1 MPAVLFFSIEIAMT
15 MTEQLNALGSILAQG
30 SLHSLFQPIICLS
43 ERRILGYEALSRGP
57 SNSPLH
63 SPVAL
68 FSVASHAGRLS
79 ELEIA
84 CRESACRRF
93 SEQKLPGK
101 LFLNISPESL
111 METAHQPGRTLQLLR
126 DFGIPPSQVVIEL
139 TEQTPTDDFDLLQT
153 ALHHYRDMGFAI
165 ALDDLGAG
173 YSSLRL
179 WSELRPDYVKI
190 DRHFIDGIH
199 QDALKREFVGSILQI
214 ARASR
219 AQVIAEG
226 IELPEELAVLTEMG
240 VDLVQGY
247 LLCRPQEQPPQEA
260 RLMLPKQDN
269 ANLALSEEG
278 SDLSALL
285 NEQPAVDQDTATA
298 LVLESFRRQ
307 ANLNSLAVLDGRGH
321 PVGIVHRHSLSDAL
335 LKPFATDL
343 FARKPISRLMSDD
356 FLAVELSQSLQ
367 QVSRLLTSRARQ
379 RIEEDFI
386 ITLNGD
392 YLGLGRVIDVLKLI
406 TELKIQQARYAN
418 PLTLLPG
425 NVPIQQCLTR
435 LLQQRRESVIC
446 YVDIDSFKPFNDI
459 YGYGRGDEV
468 LLCLAQCLNDRVDPS
483 RDFVG
488 HIGGDDFFTGAGPA
502 GLAQAAQPVI
512 GRFPHPMPALLSH
525 RTHRRRLLRGV
536 EPPGRAPGVR
546 LVVAVD
552 RCGAFVSTGLWTTGC
567 QPVGGAGLTG
577 QAPRQGCGRL
587 QHSCHRQHGQRA
599 AAALSLGGFR
609 VLVFEHSH
617 HFRGMPGCRRHTIG
631 WPTETPQALHT
642 LKEAGTRQAAGAL
655 ADDQRAAQWLLGL
668 GVQCGQVFKGRGQRL
683 HRRRGELQA
692 LQQRAVGQQM
702 ALAARLVQFVE

>member
-1 MPAVLFFSIEIAMT
+1 MT
-15 MTEQLNALGSILAQG
+15 TTEQLSALSSILAQSG
-30 SLHSLFQPIICLS
+30 LHSLFQPIISLS

-68 FSVASHAGRLS
+68 FAVARQAGRLS

-84 CRESACRRF
+84 CRQSACRRF
-93 SEQKLPGK
+93 NEQKLPGK
-101 LFLNISPESL
+101 LFLNVSPESL
-111 METAHQPGRTLQLLR
+111 LEAAHQPGRTLQLLQ
-126 DFGIPPSQVVIEL
+126 DFGIAPNQVVIEL
-139 TEQTPTDDFDLLQT
+139 TEQTPTDDFQLLHT
-153 ALHHYRDMGFAI
+153 ALHHYRAMGFSI

-214 ARASR
+214 AKASR

-226 IELPEELAVLTEMG
+226 IELPEELAVLIEMG

-247 LLCRPQEQPPQEA
+247 LLCRPQEHPPRDA
-260 RLMLPKQDN
+260 RALMPRRDSS
-269 ANLALSEEG
+269 AVALGDDG

-285 NEQPAVDQDTATA
+285 NNQPAVPRDTPTAT
-298 LVLESFRRQ
+298 VLEAFRRQ
-307 ANLNSLAVLDGRGH
+307 ANLNSLAVLDEH
-321 PVGIVHRHSLSDAL
+321 DQPCGIVHRHSLSDAL

-356 FLAVELSQSLQ
+356 FLAVEISQSLQ
-367 QVSRLLTSRARQ
+367 QVSRLITSRARQ

-386 ITLNGD
+386 ITLNGH

-435 LLQQRRESVIC
+435 LLQQQRESVIC
-446 YVDIDSFKPFNDI
+446 YVDIDSFKPFNDL

-468 LLCLAQCLNDRVDPS
+468 LLCLAQCLNERIDPS

-488 HIGGDDFFTGAGPA
+488 HIGGDDFLLVLGPDDWRKRLNQLLDDFHSQCRRFYRSEHLEAGCFTAPNRQGVRQEFPLLSLSIGVVHLHPQVCAQLDASQLAEMASQAKHHAKNVQGYSVHVIDS
-502 GLAQAAQPVI
+502 LAQRMSY
-512 GRFPHPMPALLSH
+512 GEL
-525 RTHRRRLLRGV
+525 
-536 EPPGRAPGVR
+536 
-546 LVVAVD
+546 
-552 RCGAFVSTGLWTTGC
+552 FV
-567 QPVGGAGLTG
+567 
-577 QAPRQGCGRL
+577 
-587 QHSCHRQHGQRA
+587 GQR
-599 AAALSLGGFR
+599 
-609 VLVFEHSH
+609 
-617 HFRGMPGCRRHTIG
+617 
-631 WPTETPQALHT
+631 
-642 LKEAGTRQAAGAL
+642 
-655 ADDQRAAQWLLGL
+655 
-668 GVQCGQVFKGRGQRL
+668 
-683 HRRRGELQA
+683 
-692 LQQRAVGQQM
+692 
-702 ALAARLVQFVE
+702 

>member
-1 MPAVLFFSIEIAMT
+1 MT
-15 MTEQLNALGSILAQG
+15 TTEQLSALSSILAQSG
-30 SLHSLFQPIICLS
+30 LHSLFQPIISLS
-43 ERRILGYEALSRGP
+43 QRRILGYEALSRGP

-68 FSVASHAGRLS
+68 FAVARQAGRLS
-79 ELEIA
+79 ELEFA
-84 CRESACRRF
+84 CRHSACKRF
-93 SEQKLPGK
+93 SEQQLPGK
-101 LFLNISPESL
+101 LFLNVSPESL
-111 METAHQPGRTLQLLR
+111 LEATHQPGRTLQLLQ
-126 DFGIPPSQVVIEL
+126 DVGIPPSQVVIEL
-139 TEQTPTDDFDLLQT
+139 TEQPPIDDFQLLHN
-153 ALHHYRDMGFAI
+153 ALHHYRDMGFSI

-214 ARASR
+214 AKASR

-226 IELPEELAVLTEMG
+226 IEMLEELVVLSEMG

-247 LLCRPQEQPPQEA
+247 LLCRPQEQPPRDA
-260 RLMLPKQDN
+260 RAMMPKHDQTSV
-269 ANLALSEEG
+269 ALNDEG

-285 NEQPAVDQDTATA
+285 NEQPAVARNTPTAN
-298 LVLESFRRQ
+298 VLEAFRRQ
-307 ANLNSLAVLDGRGH
+307 ANLNSLAVLDEQGH
-321 PVGIVHRHSLSDAL
+321 PCGIVHRHSLSDAL

-343 FARKPISRLMSDD
+343 FARKPISRLMNDD

-367 QVSRLLTSRARQ
+367 QVSRLITSRARQ

-386 ITLNGD
+386 ITLNGH

-435 LLQQRRESVIC
+435 LLQQGRESVIC

-488 HIGGDDFFTGAGPA
+488 HIGGDDFLLVLGPEDWQRRLNQLLDDFHSQCRRFYRSEHLEAGCFVAPNRQ
-502 GLAQAAQPVI
+502 GVRQE
-512 GRFPHPMPALLSH
+512 FPLLSLSIGVVH
-525 RTHRRRLLRGV
+525 LYPQACGLLDSSQLA
-536 EPPGRAPGVR
+536 ELA
-546 LVVAVD
+546 
-552 RCGAFVSTGLWTTGC
+552 S
-567 QPVGGAGLTG
+567 
-577 QAPRQGCGRL
+577 QAKHHAKNVQGYSIHVIDSL
-587 QHSCHRQHGQRA
+587 DA
-599 AAALSLGGFR
+599 AARMGSEALNEPMRDRNPPPDS
-609 VLVFEHSH
+609 
-617 HFRGMPGCRRHTIG
+617 
-631 WPTETPQALHT
+631 
-642 LKEAGTRQAAGAL
+642 AASA
-655 ADDQRAAQWLLGL
+655 
-668 GVQCGQVFKGRGQRL
+668 
-683 HRRRGELQA
+683 
-692 LQQRAVGQQM
+692 
-702 ALAARLVQFVE
+702 

>member
-1 MPAVLFFSIEIAMT
+1 MT
-15 MTEQLNALGSILAQG
+15 TTEQLSALSSILTQSG
-30 SLHSLFQPIICLS
+30 LHSLFQPIICLS
-43 ERRILGYEALSRGP
+43 ERRILGYEALTRGP

-63 SPVAL
+63 SPIAL
-68 FSVASHAGRLS
+68 FAVARQAGRLS

-84 CRESACRRF
+84 CRQSACRRF
-93 SEQKLPGK
+93 NEQQLPGK
-101 LFLNISPESL
+101 LFLNVSPESL
-111 METAHQPGRTLQLLR
+111 LEAAHQPGRTLQLLQ

-139 TEQTPTDDFDLLQT
+139 TEQTPIDDFQLLQT
-153 ALHHYRDMGFAI
+153 ALHHYRAMGFSI

-214 ARASR
+214 AKASR

-247 LLCRPQEQPPQEA
+247 LLGRPQEHPPRDA
-260 RLMLPKQDN
+260 RALMPKHDSSAVTLN
-269 ANLALSEEG
+269 DEG

-285 NEQPAVDQDTATA
+285 NDQPAVNRDTPTAT
-298 LVLESFRRQ
+298 VLEAFRRQ
-307 ANLNSLAVLDGRGH
+307 ANLNSLAVLDEQGQ
-321 PVGIVHRHSLSDAL
+321 PCGIVHRHSLSDAL

-343 FARKPISRLMSDD
+343 FARKPISRLMNDD
-356 FLAVELSQSLQ
+356 FLAVEMSQSLQ
-367 QVSRLLTSRARQ
+367 QVSRLITSRARQ

-386 ITLNGD
+386 ITLNGG

-435 LLQQRRESVIC
+435 LLQQGRESVIC

-468 LLCLAQCLNDRVDPS
+468 LLCLAQCLNERVDPS

-488 HIGGDDFFTGAGPA
+488 HIGGDDFLLVLGPEDWRKRLNQLLDDFQSQCRRFYRPEHLEAGCFVAPNRQ
-502 GLAQAAQPVI
+502 GIRQE
-512 GRFPHPMPALLSH
+512 FPLLSLSIGVVHLHPEACAQLDASQLAEMASQAKHHAKNVPGYSVHVIDSISALPFNEALVSGH
-525 RTHRRRLLRGV
+525 R
-536 EPPGRAPGVR
+536 
-546 LVVAVD
+546 
-552 RCGAFVSTGLWTTGC
+552 
-567 QPVGGAGLTG
+567 
-577 QAPRQGCGRL
+577 
-587 QHSCHRQHGQRA
+587 
-599 AAALSLGGFR
+599 
-609 VLVFEHSH
+609 
-617 HFRGMPGCRRHTIG
+617 
-631 WPTETPQALHT
+631 
-642 LKEAGTRQAAGAL
+642 
-655 ADDQRAAQWLLGL
+655 
-668 GVQCGQVFKGRGQRL
+668 
-683 HRRRGELQA
+683 
-692 LQQRAVGQQM
+692 
-702 ALAARLVQFVE
+702 

>member
-1 MPAVLFFSIEIAMT
+1 MT
-15 MTEQLNALGSILAQG
+15 TTEQLSALSSILSQSG
-30 SLHSLFQPIICLS
+30 LHSLFQPIICLS
-43 ERRILGYEALSRGP
+43 ERRILGYEALTRGP

-63 SPVAL
+63 SPIAL
-68 FSVASHAGRLS
+68 FAVARQAGRLS

-84 CRESACRRF
+84 CRQSACRRF
-93 SEQKLPGK
+93 NEQQLPGK
-101 LFLNISPESL
+101 LFLNVSPESL
-111 METAHQPGRTLQLLR
+111 LEAAHQPGRTLQLLQ

-139 TEQTPTDDFDLLQT
+139 TEQTPIDDFQLLQT
-153 ALHHYRDMGFAI
+153 ALHHYRAMGFSI

-214 ARASR
+214 AKASR

-247 LLCRPQEQPPQEA
+247 LLGRPQEHPPRDA
-260 RLMLPKQDN
+260 RAMMPKHDSSTV
-269 ANLALSEEG
+269 ALNDEG

-285 NEQPAVDQDTATA
+285 NDQPAVGRDTPTAT
-298 LVLESFRRQ
+298 VLEAFRRQ
-307 ANLNSLAVLDGRGH
+307 ANLNSLAVLDEQGQ
-321 PVGIVHRHSLSDAL
+321 PCGIVHRHSLSDAL

-343 FARKPISRLMSDD
+343 FARKPISRLMNDD
-356 FLAVELSQSLQ
+356 FLAVEMSQSLQ
-367 QVSRLLTSRARQ
+367 QVSRLITSRARQ

-386 ITLNGD
+386 ITLNGS

-435 LLQQRRESVIC
+435 LLQQGRESVIC

-468 LLCLAQCLNDRVDPS
+468 LLCLAQCLNERVDPS

-488 HIGGDDFFTGAGPA
+488 HIGGDDFLLVLGPEDWRKRLNQLLDDFQSQCRRFYRPEHLDAGCFIAPNRQ
-502 GLAQAAQPVI
+502 GIRLE
-512 GRFPHPMPALLSH
+512 FPLLS
-525 RTHRRRLLRGV
+525 LSIGV
-536 EPPGRAPGVR
+536 VHLHPEACAQLDASQLAEMASQAKHHAKNVPGYSVHVIDSLTSTDLHPPQ
-546 LVVAVD
+546 LI
-552 RCGAFVSTGLWTTGC
+552 
-567 QPVGGAGLTG
+567 
-577 QAPRQGCGRL
+577 
-587 QHSCHRQHGQRA
+587 GQR
-599 AAALSLGGFR
+599 
-609 VLVFEHSH
+609 
-617 HFRGMPGCRRHTIG
+617 
-631 WPTETPQALHT
+631 
-642 LKEAGTRQAAGAL
+642 
-655 ADDQRAAQWLLGL
+655 
-668 GVQCGQVFKGRGQRL
+668 
-683 HRRRGELQA
+683 
-692 LQQRAVGQQM
+692 
-702 ALAARLVQFVE
+702 

>member
-1 MPAVLFFSIEIAMT
+1 MT
-15 MTEQLNALGSILAQG
+15 TTEQLSALSSILTQSG
-30 SLHSLFQPIICLS
+30 LHSLFQPIISLS
-43 ERRILGYEALSRGP
+43 ERRILGYEALTRGP

-63 SPVAL
+63 SPIAL
-68 FSVASHAGRLS
+68 FAVARQAGRLS

-93 SEQKLPGK
+93 NEQKLPGK
-101 LFLNISPESL
+101 LFLNVSPESL
-111 METAHQPGRTLQLLR
+111 LEAAHQPGRTLQLLQ

-139 TEQTPTDDFDLLQT
+139 TEQTPIDDFQLLQT
-153 ALHHYRDMGFAI
+153 ALHHYRAMGFSI

-214 ARASR
+214 AKASR

-247 LLCRPQEQPPQEA
+247 LLGRPQEHPSRDSRA
-260 RLMLPKQDN
+260 LMPKHDSN
-269 ANLALSEEG
+269 AVALNDEG

-285 NEQPAVDQDTATA
+285 NEQPAVHRDTPTAT
-298 LVLESFRRQ
+298 VLEAFRRQ
-307 ANLNSLAVLDGRGH
+307 ANLNSLAVLDEQGQ
-321 PVGIVHRHSLSDAL
+321 PAGIVHRHSLSDAL

-356 FLAVELSQSLQ
+356 FLAVEMSQSLQ
-367 QVSRLLTSRARQ
+367 QVSRLITSRARQ

-386 ITLNGD
+386 ITLNGS

-435 LLQQRRESVIC
+435 LLQQARESIIC

-468 LLCLAQCLNDRVDPS
+468 LLCLAQCLNERIDPT

-488 HIGGDDFFTGAGPA
+488 HIGGDDFLLVLGPEDWRKRLNQLLDDFQSQCRRFYRPEHLEAGCFVAPNRQ
-502 GLAQAAQPVI
+502 GVRQE
-512 GRFPHPMPALLSH
+512 FALLSLSIGVVH
-525 RTHRRRLLRGV
+525 LRPEACAELDASQLAEMASQAKHHAKNVPGFSVYLLDAGS
-536 EPPGRAPGVR
+536 AP
-546 LVVAVD
+546 
-552 RCGAFVSTGLWTTGC
+552 
-567 QPVGGAGLTG
+567 
-577 QAPRQGCGRL
+577 
-587 QHSCHRQHGQRA
+587 
-599 AAALSLGGFR
+599 
-609 VLVFEHSH
+609 
-617 HFRGMPGCRRHTIG
+617 
-631 WPTETPQALHT
+631 TPQLPI
-642 LKEAGTRQAAGAL
+642 LIS
-655 ADDQRAAQWLLGL
+655 
-668 GVQCGQVFKGRGQRL
+668 
-683 HRRRGELQA
+683 
-692 LQQRAVGQQM
+692 
-702 ALAARLVQFVE
+702 

>member
-1 MPAVLFFSIEIAMT
+1 MT
-15 MTEQLNALGSILAQG
+15 TTEQLSALSSILTQSG
-30 SLHSLFQPIICLS
+30 LNSLFQPIICLS
-43 ERRILGYEALSRGP
+43 ERRILGYEALTRGP

-63 SPVAL
+63 SPIAL
-68 FSVASHAGRLS
+68 FAVARQAGRLS

-84 CRESACRRF
+84 CRQSACRRF
-93 SEQKLPGK
+93 NEQQLPGK
-101 LFLNISPESL
+101 LFLNVSPESL
-111 METAHQPGRTLQLLR
+111 LEAAHQPGRTLQLLQ

-139 TEQTPTDDFDLLQT
+139 TEQTPIDDFQLLQT
-153 ALHHYRDMGFAI
+153 ALHHYRAMGFSI

-214 ARASR
+214 AKASR

-247 LLCRPQEQPPQEA
+247 LLGRPQEHPPRDA
-260 RLMLPKQDN
+260 RALMPKHDSS
-269 ANLALSEEG
+269 AVALNDEG

-285 NEQPAVDQDTATA
+285 NDQPAVPRDTPTAT
-298 LVLESFRRQ
+298 VLEAFRRQ
-307 ANLNSLAVLDGRGH
+307 ANLNSLAVLDEQGQ
-321 PVGIVHRHSLSDAL
+321 PCGIVHRHSLSDAL

-343 FARKPISRLMSDD
+343 FARKPISRLMNDD
-356 FLAVELSQSLQ
+356 FLAVEMSQSLQ
-367 QVSRLLTSRARQ
+367 QVSRLITSRARQ

-386 ITLNGD
+386 ITLNGS

-435 LLQQRRESVIC
+435 LLQQGRESVIC

-468 LLCLAQCLNDRVDPS
+468 LLCLAQCLNERVDPS

-488 HIGGDDFFTGAGPA
+488 HIGGDDFLLVLGPEDWRKRLNQLLNDFQSQCRRFYRPEHLEAGCFIAPNRQ
-502 GLAQAAQPVI
+502 GVRQE
-512 GRFPHPMPALLSH
+512 FPLLSLSIGVVH
-525 RTHRRRLLRGV
+525 LHPEACAQLDASQLAEMASQAKHHAKNVPGYSVHLLDTITAADLHT
-536 EPPGRAPGVR
+536 PQ
-546 LVVAVD
+546 LI
-552 RCGAFVSTGLWTTGC
+552 
-567 QPVGGAGLTG
+567 
-577 QAPRQGCGRL
+577 
-587 QHSCHRQHGQRA
+587 GQR
-599 AAALSLGGFR
+599 
-609 VLVFEHSH
+609 
-617 HFRGMPGCRRHTIG
+617 
-631 WPTETPQALHT
+631 
-642 LKEAGTRQAAGAL
+642 
-655 ADDQRAAQWLLGL
+655 
-668 GVQCGQVFKGRGQRL
+668 
-683 HRRRGELQA
+683 
-692 LQQRAVGQQM
+692 
-702 ALAARLVQFVE
+702 

>member
-1 MPAVLFFSIEIAMT
+1 MT
-15 MTEQLNALGSILAQG
+15 TTEQLSALSSILTQSG
-30 SLHSLFQPIICLS
+30 LHSLFQPIICLS
-43 ERRILGYEALSRGP
+43 ERRILGYEALTRGP

-63 SPVAL
+63 SPIAL
-68 FSVASHAGRLS
+68 FAVARQAGRLS

-84 CRESACRRF
+84 CRQSACRRF
-93 SEQKLPGK
+93 NEQQLPGK
-101 LFLNISPESL
+101 LFLNVSPESL
-111 METAHQPGRTLQLLR
+111 LEAAHQPGRTLQLLQ

-139 TEQTPTDDFDLLQT
+139 TEQTPIDDFQLLQT
-153 ALHHYRDMGFAI
+153 ALHHYRAMGFSI

-214 ARASR
+214 AKASR

-247 LLCRPQEQPPQEA
+247 LLGRPQEHPPRDA
-260 RLMLPKQDN
+260 RTLMPKHDSSSV
-269 ANLALSEEG
+269 ALNDEG

-285 NEQPAVDQDTATA
+285 NDQPAVARDTPTAT
-298 LVLESFRRQ
+298 VLEAFRRQ
-307 ANLNSLAVLDGRGH
+307 ANLNSLAVLDEQGQ
-321 PVGIVHRHSLSDAL
+321 PCGIVHRHSLSDAL

-343 FARKPISRLMSDD
+343 FARKPISRLMNDD
-356 FLAVELSQSLQ
+356 FLAVEMSQSLQ
-367 QVSRLLTSRARQ
+367 QVSRLITSRARQ

-386 ITLNGD
+386 ITLNGS

-435 LLQQRRESVIC
+435 LLQQGRESVIC

-468 LLCLAQCLNDRVDPS
+468 LLCLAQCLNERVDPT

-488 HIGGDDFFTGAGPA
+488 HIGGDDFLLVLGPEDWRKRLNQLLDDFQSQCRRFYRPEHLEAGCFIAPNRQ
-502 GLAQAAQPVI
+502 GVRQE
-512 GRFPHPMPALLSH
+512 FPLLSLSIGVVH
-525 RTHRRRLLRGV
+525 LHPEACAQLDASQLAEMASQAKHHAKNVPGYSVHLLDS
-536 EPPGRAPGVR
+536 
-546 LVVAVD
+546 L
-552 RCGAFVSTGLWTTGC
+552 TTTALH
-567 QPVGGAGLTG
+567 QPQLM
-577 QAPRQGCGRL
+577 
-587 QHSCHRQHGQRA
+587 GQR
-599 AAALSLGGFR
+599 
-609 VLVFEHSH
+609 
-617 HFRGMPGCRRHTIG
+617 
-631 WPTETPQALHT
+631 
-642 LKEAGTRQAAGAL
+642 
-655 ADDQRAAQWLLGL
+655 
-668 GVQCGQVFKGRGQRL
+668 
-683 HRRRGELQA
+683 
-692 LQQRAVGQQM
+692 
-702 ALAARLVQFVE
+702 

>member
-1 MPAVLFFSIEIAMT
+1 MT
-15 MTEQLNALGSILAQG
+15 TTEQLSALSSILTQSG
-30 SLHSLFQPIICLS
+30 LHSLFQPIICLS

-63 SPVAL
+63 SPIAL
-68 FSVASHAGRLS
+68 FAVARQAGRLS

-93 SEQKLPGK
+93 NEQQLPGK
-101 LFLNISPESL
+101 LFLNVSPESL
-111 METAHQPGRTLQLLR
+111 LEAAHQPGRTLQLLD

-139 TEQTPTDDFDLLQT
+139 TEQTPTDDFELLQT
-153 ALHHYRDMGFAI
+153 ALHHYRAMGFSI

-214 ARASR
+214 AKASR

-247 LLCRPQEQPPQEA
+247 LLCRPQEHPPRDA
-260 RLMLPKQDN
+260 RPLMPRQDN
-269 ANLALSEEG
+269 TAVVLNDDG

-285 NEQPAVDQDTATA
+285 NDQPAVTRDTPTAT
-298 LVLESFRRQ
+298 VLEAFRRQ
-307 ANLNSLAVLDGRGH
+307 ANLNSLAVLDEHGQ
-321 PVGIVHRHSLSDAL
+321 PCGIVHRHSLSDAL

-343 FARKPISRLMSDD
+343 FARKPISRLMNDD
-356 FLAVELSQSLQ
+356 FLAVEVSQSLQ
-367 QVSRLLTSRARQ
+367 QVSRLITSRARQ

-386 ITLNGD
+386 ITLNGG

-435 LLQQRRESVIC
+435 LLQQQRESVIC

-488 HIGGDDFFTGAGPA
+488 HIGGDDFLLVLGPEDWRKRLNQLLEDFQSQCRRFYRSEHLEAGCFIAPNRQ
-502 GLAQAAQPVI
+502 GLRQE
-512 GRFPHPMPALLSH
+512 FPLLS
-525 RTHRRRLLRGV
+525 LSIGV
-536 EPPGRAPGVR
+536 VH
-546 LVVAVD
+546 L
-552 RCGAFVSTGLWTTGC
+552 
-567 QPVGGAGLTG
+567 
-577 QAPRQGCGRL
+577 
-587 QHSCHRQHGQRA
+587 H
-599 AAALSLGGFR
+599 
-609 VLVFEHSH
+609 
-617 HFRGMPGCRRHTIG
+617 
-631 WPTETPQALHT
+631 PQACDQLDASQLAEMASQAKHHAKNVQGYSVH
-642 LKEAGTRQAAGAL
+642 LIDSLAVSEKEDVLLAG
-655 ADDQRAAQWLLGL
+655 
-668 GVQCGQVFKGRGQRL
+668 
-683 HRRRGELQA
+683 HR
-692 LQQRAVGQQM
+692 
-702 ALAARLVQFVE
+702 

>member
-1 MPAVLFFSIEIAMT
+1 MS
-15 MTEQLNALGSILAQG
+15 SILAQSG
-30 SLHSLFQPIICLS
+30 LHSLFQPIISLS

-68 FSVASHAGRLS
+68 FAVARQAGRLS

-84 CRESACRRF
+84 CRQSACKRF
-93 SEQKLPGK
+93 SEQQLPGK
-101 LFLNISPESL
+101 LFLNVSPESL
-111 METAHQPGRTLQLLR
+111 LEAAHQPGRTLQLLE

-139 TEQTPTDDFDLLQT
+139 TEQTPIDDFQLLQN
-153 ALHHYRDMGFAI
+153 ALHHYRDMGFSI

-214 ARASR
+214 AKASR

-226 IELPEELAVLTEMG
+226 IELTEELAVLTEMG

-247 LLCRPQEQPPQEA
+247 LLCRPQEQPPRDA
-260 RLMLPKQDN
+260 RAMMPKHDHTSV
-269 ANLALSEEG
+269 ALNDDG

-285 NEQPAVDQDTATA
+285 NEQPAVARNTPTAN
-298 LVLESFRRQ
+298 VLEAFRRQ
-307 ANLNSLAVLDGRGH
+307 ANLNSLAVLDEQGQ
-321 PVGIVHRHSLSDAL
+321 PCGIVHRHSLSDAL

-343 FARKPISRLMSDD
+343 FARKPISRLMNDD

-367 QVSRLLTSRARQ
+367 QVSRLITSRARQ

-386 ITLNGD
+386 ITLNGH

-425 NVPIQQCLTR
+425 NVPIQQCLSR
-435 LLQQRRESVIC
+435 LLQQARESVIC

-488 HIGGDDFFTGAGPA
+488 HIGGDDFLLVLGPEDW
-502 GLAQAAQPVI
+502 
-512 GRFPHPMPALLSH
+512 
-525 RTHRRRLLRGV
+525 RRRLNQLLDDFHSQCRRFYRSEHLEAGCFV
-536 EPPGRAPGVR
+536 APN
-546 LVVAVD
+546 
-552 RCGAFVSTGLWTTGC
+552 
-567 QPVGGAGLTG
+567 
-577 QAPRQGCGRL
+577 RQGIRQEFPLLSLSIGVVHLYPQACGQLDSSQLAELASQAKHHAKNIQGYSIHVIDSLEAAASLGAQNLSEPLRD
-587 QHSCHRQHGQRA
+587 QSADRA
-599 AAALSLGGFR
+599 AS
-609 VLVFEHSH
+609 V
-617 HFRGMPGCRRHTIG
+617 
-631 WPTETPQALHT
+631 
-642 LKEAGTRQAAGAL
+642 
-655 ADDQRAAQWLLGL
+655 
-668 GVQCGQVFKGRGQRL
+668 
-683 HRRRGELQA
+683 
-692 LQQRAVGQQM
+692 
-702 ALAARLVQFVE
+702 

>member
-1 MPAVLFFSIEIAMT
+1 MT
-15 MTEQLNALGSILAQG
+15 TTEQLSALSSILTQG
-30 SLHSLFQPIICLS
+30 GLHSLFQPIISLC
-43 ERRILGYEALSRGP
+43 ERQILGYEALSRGP

-63 SPVAL
+63 SPIAL
-68 FSVASHAGRLS
+68 FAVARQAGRLN

-84 CRESACRRF
+84 CRQSACRRF
-93 SEQKLPGK
+93 NEQQLPGK
-101 LFLNISPESL
+101 LFLNVSPESL
-111 METAHQPGRTLQLLR
+111 LESAHQPGRTLQLLQ

-139 TEQTPTDDFDLLQT
+139 TEQTPIDDFQLLQN
-153 ALHHYRDMGFAI
+153 ALHHYRAMGFSI

-214 ARASR
+214 AKASR

-247 LLCRPQEQPPQEA
+247 LLCRPQEHPPRDA
-260 RLMLPKQDN
+260 RTLMPRPDN
-269 ANLALSEEG
+269 CAVALSDEA

-285 NEQPAVDQDTATA
+285 NDQPAVGRETPTAT
-298 LVLESFRRQ
+298 VLEAFRRQ
-307 ANLNSLAVLDGRGH
+307 ANLNSLAVLDERGQ
-321 PVGIVHRHSLSDAL
+321 PCGIVHRHSLSDAL

-367 QVSRLLTSRARQ
+367 QVSRLITSRARQ

-386 ITLNGD
+386 ITLNGS

-435 LLQQRRESVIC
+435 LLQQQRESVIC

-468 LLCLAQCLNDRVDPS
+468 LLCLAQCLNDRIDPS

-488 HIGGDDFFTGAGPA
+488 HIGGDDFLLVLGPEDWRKRLNQLLDDFQSHCRRFYRSEHLEAGCFIAPNRQ
-502 GLAQAAQPVI
+502 GVRQE
-512 GRFPHPMPALLSH
+512 FPLLS
-525 RTHRRRLLRGV
+525 LSIGV
-536 EPPGRAPGVR
+536 VHLHPDACSAIDASDLAEMASQAKHHAKNVPGYSVH
-546 LVVAVD
+546 VID
-552 RCGAFVSTGLWTTGC
+552 S
-567 QPVGGAGLTG
+567 
-577 QAPRQGCGRL
+577 
-587 QHSCHRQHGQRA
+587 
-599 AAALSLGGFR
+599 
-609 VLVFEHSH
+609 
-617 HFRGMPGCRRHTIG
+617 
-631 WPTETPQALHT
+631 
-642 LKEAGTRQAAGAL
+642 
-655 ADDQRAAQWLLGL
+655 
-668 GVQCGQVFKGRGQRL
+668 
-683 HRRRGELQA
+683 
-692 LQQRAVGQQM
+692 
-702 ALAARLVQFVE
+702 LAAPEPELELMSGHR